1 MTAETSTR
9 SRTCLDL
16 SDPEL
21 WQRGVPHEE
30 FARLRRWSPVAWN
43 DRCDGRGGFWAVT
56 TYDDIVAVSRDT
68 EAFTSRRGVI
78 SLDDFDDEQCDVRRT
93 LLEMDPPQHTEMRR
107 ITARLFT
114 PKAVRALQDSVRL
127 TAAELVDKALRLE
140 TCDAVAVVSERLP
153 ILTLCG
159 VMGIPPDRRD
169 DMIRWSDAVIGS
181 DDPEFRDPAV
191 EAVPTEQ
198 RRLLPFG
205 HPASLEAFELGRAL
219 AAERRD
225 RPAGDV
231 VTALASGQAAGRELT
246 DREFCNYFLMLVVAG
261 NETTRHSISHGLAA
275 LATNPGEWCRFRAGE
290 IEAHVA
296 ADEVLRWAS
305 AVHFVRRVATRDTAL
320 GTVTIRAGEKVV
332 MYYASANRDE
342 KHFEEPQRFLV
353 DRSPNNHIAFGRGG
367 PHFCLGSHLARL
379 QIGALLVELARR
391 VRRLEPAGPPDRL
404 RSNHINGI
412 KHLPL
417 TFVADP

>member
-127 TAAELVDKALRLE
+127 TAAELVDRALRLE

-159 VMGIPPDRRD
+159 VMGIPPPSKRSNWGEHWRR
-169 DMIRWSDAVIGS
+169 SDG
-181 DDPEFRDPAV
+181 
-191 EAVPTEQ
+191 T
-198 RRLLPFG
+198 
-205 HPASLEAFELGRAL
+205 
-219 AAERRD
+219 D
-225 RPAGDV
+225 RPA
-231 VTALASGQAAGRELT
+231 
-246 DREFCNYFLMLVVAG
+246 ML
-261 NETTRHSISHGLAA
+261 
-275 LATNPGEWCRFRAGE
+275 
-290 IEAHVA
+290 
-296 ADEVLRWAS
+296 
-305 AVHFVRRVATRDTAL
+305 
-320 GTVTIRAGEKVV
+320 
-332 MYYASANRDE
+332 
-342 KHFEEPQRFLV
+342 
-353 DRSPNNHIAFGRGG
+353 
-367 PHFCLGSHLARL
+367 
-379 QIGALLVELARR
+379 
-391 VRRLEPAGPPDRL
+391 
-404 RSNHINGI
+404 
-412 KHLPL
+412 
-417 TFVADP
+417 